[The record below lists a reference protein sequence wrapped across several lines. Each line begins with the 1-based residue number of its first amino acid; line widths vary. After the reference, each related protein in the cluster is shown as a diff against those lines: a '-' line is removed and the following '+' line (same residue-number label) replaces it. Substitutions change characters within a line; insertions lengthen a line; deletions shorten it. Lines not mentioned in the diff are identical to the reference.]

1 MQSWAD
7 CITGTLESSFWKRQ
21 LAGNAARRLAL
32 FQKAG
37 LVNDKNRIPISE
49 RFQRVIAYDVAQRF
63 RVPPA
68 AAQDRLLTPRA
79 RIPGR
84 FRAHPTCLA
93 RFVPEL
99 PIQEFPCRR
108 RNPLL
113 AEQRTKLRLHIPQRR
128 RPKRKRRLNRCSRHP

>member
-1 MQSWAD
+1 MRRRHAFGIVRPCLRQIKRPVDEGMAVARHIGREHAD
-7 CITGTLESSFWKRQ
+7 
-21 LAGNAARRLAL
+21 LAIGDLARRARVLARNAARRFAL
-32 FQKAG
+32 LQKTG

-93 RFVPEL
+93 RFVPE
-99 PIQEFPCRR
+99 
-108 RNPLL
+108 
-113 AEQRTKLRLHIPQRR
+113 
-128 RPKRKRRLNRCSRHP
+128 